1 MDLPA
6 TAEAEAA
13 RLAELLRRMRARD
26 QNALANL
33 YDLTVDRVFA
43 VAMRVLHNEAD
54 AEEVVCDT
62 FRQAWERADRYD
74 PARGGVL
81 SWLLV
86 MGWSRSVDRLRR
98 QRVQRL
104 EEPLHPEREEVA
116 YTSCEDD
123 QVDHLLAAYETGSAV
138 REALLDLNAQQR
150 ELIGLAFL
158 EGLTHSE
165 IAQKTGLPMGTVKSH
180 IRRGLEIL
188 RRQLGAHA
196 PGNEA

>member
-26 QNALANL
+26 QNALATL

-43 VAMRVLHNEAD
+43 VAVRVLHNEAD
-54 AEEVVCDT
+54 AEEIVCDT

-74 PARGGVL
+74 PDRGGVL

-86 MGWSRSVDRLRR
+86 MAWSRSVDRLRR
-98 QRVQRL
+98 QRAQRL
-104 EEPLHPEREEVA
+104 EEPLHPEGEDSA
-116 YTSCEDD
+116 YTLREDD
-123 QVDHLLAAYETGSAV
+123 QADRVLAAYETGSAV
-138 REALLDLNAQQR
+138 REALQTLNAQQR
-150 ELIGLAFL
+150 ELIGQAFL
-158 EGLTHSE
+158 QGLTHSE
-165 IAQKTGLPMGTVKSH
+165 IAETTGLPMGTVKSR

-188 RRQLGAHA
+188 RRHLGAHA
-196 PGNEA
+196 PGNET